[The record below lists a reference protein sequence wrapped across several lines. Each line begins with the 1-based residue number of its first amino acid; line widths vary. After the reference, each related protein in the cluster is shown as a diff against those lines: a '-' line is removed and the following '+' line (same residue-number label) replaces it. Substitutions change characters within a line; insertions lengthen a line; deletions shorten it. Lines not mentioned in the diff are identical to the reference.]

1 MKKIALILLFLA
13 LLNGG
18 TLGQSL
24 PPEVI
29 RYADTVLYNG
39 KIVTVDSKFSI
50 AQAVAV
56 RDGKILA
63 VGENR
68 EILRLAGPK
77 TVKVDLRGKTVL
89 PGLVDTHSHLMD
101 YTLDHWGR
109 KVSGLEEIG
118 IKAGEY
124 GVGTG
129 EWGEVKSRTLDTIKR
144 SVEKAGP
151 GKWLQFGLP
160 ATVVKEGK
168 LIDIRVAIRQ
178 GFLTREDLDRAAPKN
193 PILLRAGPG
202 GMYNSQAE
210 AEFKQQYGDLGDDVT
225 LPGGLIGAVPRR
237 SIQSDL
243 IVKDLAVLAELYKK
257 EQQEWATYGITTW
270 SSSVSGHNVIPAYKR
285 LDEKGEMTIRFAYGV
300 GIHTLSFQG
309 ANMLPAFS
317 QIVEGK
323 GSDFLWPIG
332 FSTVNMDQSFP
343 GMVSTAK
350 APQEIKAREF
360 DFYIKPGP
368 PGSAAGW
375 RRGLLYGMIRRG
387 LRFSNTHVAGDKT
400 LDEVLDIIE
409 KASQEAGLSP
419 EQIRAKRHAVDHCAM
434 NPRPDQHERLKRLGI
449 IMSCSPKYIEDV
461 APGIVRDYG
470 EEYLKWNVPVK
481 SLVDAGVKT
490 VIELDI
496 HLTPQKNAFYYI
508 QLLLTR
514 EVGGKVWGLQE
525 KIDRAIALRM
535 FTRWAAEYV
544 LRENVLG
551 SIEPGK
557 WADLIVLDRDYMTIP
572 EEEMNKTKVLLTIVG
587 GKIVHE
593 VPGLRTTQP

>member
-1 MKKIALILLFLA
+1 
-13 LLNGG
+13 
-18 TLGQSL
+18 
-24 PPEVI
+24 VI

-39 KIVTVDSKFSI
+39 KIVTVDSLFSI
-50 AQAVAV
+50 AQAIAV
-56 RDGKILA
+56 REGKIVK
-63 VGENR
+63 VGSNNA
-68 EILRLAGPK
+68 ILPLAGPK
-77 TVKVDLRGKTVL
+77 TLKIDLKGRTVL
-89 PGLVDTHSHLMD
+89 PGLIDTHSHLMD

-109 KVSGLEEIG
+109 KVPGLEEIG
-118 IKAGEY
+118 IKGGEY

-129 EWGEVKSRTLDTIKR
+129 EWDEVRSRTLDAIKG
-144 SVEKAGP
+144 SAEKAGP

-160 ATVVKEGK
+160 TSVFKGGK
-168 LIDIRVAIRQ
+168 GIDIRVAIRQ
-178 GFLTREDLDRAAPKN
+178 GFLTREDLDRTAPKN

-202 GMYNSQAE
+202 AMYNSQAE
-210 AEFKQQYGDLGDDVT
+210 AEYKKQYGDLGDDLI

-237 SIQSDL
+237 AIQSDI
-243 IVKDLAVLAELYKK
+243 IVKNLDVLADLYEK

-270 SSSVSGHNVIPAYKR
+270 SSSVSGFNVVPAYKR
-285 LDEKGEMTIRFAYGV
+285 LDEKGEMIIRFAYGV

-309 ANMLPAFS
+309 PKLLPAFS
-317 QIVEGK
+317 QIMEGK

-360 DFYIKPGP
+360 DFYIKPGS

-375 RRGLLYGMIRRG
+375 RRGLLYEMIRQG

-434 NPRPDQHERLKRLGI
+434 NPRADQYERLKRLGI

-481 SLVDAGVKT
+481 SLIDAGVKT
-490 VIELDI
+490 VMEMDI

-514 EVGGKVWGLQE
+514 EVRGKVWGLQQ
-525 KIDRAIALRM
+525 KLDRATALKM

-551 SIEPGK
+551 SIEPRK
-557 WADLIVLDRDYMTIP
+557 WADLVVLDRDYMAIP
-572 EEEMNKTKVLLTIVG
+572 EEEMNQTKILLTMVG

-593 VPGLRTTQP
+593 LPGLRTPQR

>member
-1 MKKIALILLFLA
+1 MKEIALILPFLA
-13 LLNGG
+13 LLPVG

-39 KIVTVDSKFSI
+39 KIVTVDSLFSI
-50 AQAVAV
+50 AQAIAV
-56 RDGKILA
+56 RDGKIVK
-63 VGENR
+63 VGSNNA
-68 EILRLAGPK
+68 ILPLAGPK
-77 TVKVDLRGKTVL
+77 TVKIDLKGRTVL
-89 PGLVDTHSHLMD
+89 PGLIDTHSHLMD

-109 KVSGLEEIG
+109 KVAGLEEIG
-118 IKAGEY
+118 IKGGEY
-124 GVGTG
+124 GAGTG
-129 EWGEVKSRTLDTIKR
+129 EWDEVRSRTLDAING
-144 SVEKAGP
+144 SAQKAGP

-160 ATVVKEGK
+160 PSVFKGGK
-168 LIDIRVAIRQ
+168 GIDIRVAIRQ

-202 GMYNSQAE
+202 AIYNSQAE
-210 AEFKQQYGDLGDDVT
+210 AEYKKQYGDLGDDLI

-237 SIQSDL
+237 AIQSDI
-243 IVKDLAVLAELYKK
+243 IVKNLDVLVDLYKK

-270 SSSVSGHNVIPAYKR
+270 SSSVSGFNVVPAYKR
-285 LDEKGEMTIRFAYGV
+285 LDEKGEMIIRFAYGV

-309 ANMLPAFS
+309 PKMLPAFS
-317 QIVEGK
+317 QIMEGK

-368 PGSAAGW
+368 AGSAAGW
-375 RRGLLYGMIRRG
+375 RRGLLYEMIRRG

-449 IMSCSPKYIEDV
+449 MMSCSPKYIEDV
-461 APGIVRDYG
+461 APGIARDYG
-470 EEYLKWNVPVK
+470 EEYLQWNVPVK
-481 SLVDAGVKT
+481 SLIDAGVKT
-490 VIELDI
+490 VMELDI

-514 EVGGKVWGLQE
+514 EVKGKAWGLQQ
-525 KIDRAIALRM
+525 KLDKATALKM

-544 LRENVLG
+544 LRENILG
-551 SIEPGK
+551 SIELGK
-557 WADLIVLDRDYMTIP
+557 WADLIVLDRDYITVP
-572 EEEMNKTKVLLTIVG
+572 DEEMNKTKVLLTMVG

-593 VPGLRTTQP
+593 LPGLRTSRR